1 MIGPL
6 IDPES
11 RADEL
16 RALYERVRFAEAFC
30 VVGQNDVGKT
40 TLLALAQQPSV
51 IERYAPP
58 ELRSDRLFVHVDCNL
73 LAGAGEHELYAI
85 MVEGTC
91 AAALRAGKPIAAP
104 ALPASPV
111 MAAVALEGVLGA
123 AVQQGFSLVYLFDE
137 FDDVYRRI
145 EARAALALRAY
156 ENRMG
161 PRLAYVV
168 AVEQP
173 LRQARGASDTS
184 EFEEMFFGGTL
195 TLGPLQP
202 EHAVA
207 FVRRFGDQRGYA
219 IPSWLPD
226 YLVELTGGHPGLLWA
241 ACIASQR
248 IQPASTEAA
257 AAQLPGA
264 QEVVVE
270 RANIADRQH
279 AVPAAER
286 GLVVDTVNGEVRIDG
301 APPPVALGPTEYRLL
316 QALAARN
323 GALVSKNDVARE
335 VWPQEQ
341 RLGGVDDARIDKLID
356 RVRSKIEP
364 NPRTPRY
371 LVTVRGL
378 GYRLLNGAE
387 PAP

>member
-11 RADEL
+11 RATEL
-16 RALYERVRFAEAFC
+16 RALYARVRYAEAFC

-40 TLLALAQQPSV
+40 TLLALAQQPAV
-51 IERYAPP
+51 LDRFAPP
-58 ELRSDRLFVHVDCNL
+58 ELRQDRLFVHVDCNL

-91 AAALRAGKPIAAP
+91 AAARRAGKPITAP

-111 MAAVALEGVLGA
+111 MAAVALEGVLEA
-123 AVQQGFSLVYLFDE
+123 AVALGFSLVYLFDE
-137 FDDVYRRI
+137 FDDLYRRL

-173 LRQARGASDTS
+173 LRHARGAADTS
-184 EFEEMFFGGTL
+184 EFEELFMGGTL
-195 TLGPLQP
+195 ALGPLQS
-202 EHAVA
+202 EHAAA
-207 FVRRFGDQRGYA
+207 FVRRFGEQRGFPVPA
-219 IPSWLPD
+219 WLPD
-226 YLVELTGGHPGLLWA
+226 FLADLSGGHPGLLWA
-241 ACIASQR
+241 SCAASQR
-248 IQPASTEAA
+248 LQPSTPDEA
-257 AAQLPGA
+257 AAQLPDA

-270 RANIADRQH
+270 RANVTRRDHVVRG
-279 AVPAAER
+279 AER
-286 GLVVDTVNGEVRIDG
+286 GLVVDTTNGEVRIDG
-301 APPPVALGPTEYRLL
+301 APPAVPLGPTEYRLL
-316 QALAARN
+316 QALSARN
-323 GALVSKNDVARE
+323 GALVSKDDVARE

-364 NPRTPRY
+364 NPKAPRY

-378 GYRLLNGAE
+378 GYRLLGGAE
-387 PAP
+387 PAA